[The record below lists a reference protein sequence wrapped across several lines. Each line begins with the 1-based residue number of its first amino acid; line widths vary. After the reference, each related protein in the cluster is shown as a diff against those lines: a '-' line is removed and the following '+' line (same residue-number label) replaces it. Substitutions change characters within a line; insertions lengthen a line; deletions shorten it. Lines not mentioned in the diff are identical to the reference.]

1 MSSGALAPKWGEPM
15 SASRIVCLTALLC
28 FAGTLHAADAG
39 CKPTD
44 QLQFVCGPK
53 NPEDLVLVP
62 GTKWI
67 ISSSY
72 VAGNGLYLIDSRDGT
87 WSVPPL
93 QVDHDAAFPDCTTP
107 PKPAD
112 LITHGLNLRPVAH
125 DRSMLYVVG
134 HGGREAIE
142 VFDVAANHEKP
153 VVTWKGC
160 VPMPDGFV
168 ANSVASLAD
177 GSLVATVPLM
187 PGSTFADSF
196 AGRTSGTVVRW
207 SPGGGAVEIVRGTE
221 LAFNNGI
228 EVSPDGREFYVA
240 SSGSRTIVAFS
251 NTSPS
256 KQLRATR
263 TLPFVPDNVHRGS
276 DGRLLTA
283 GMKLDEPACGGAQG
297 TQDFEKLRSC
307 PRASIAIAID
317 PVTMKDTVLVDAPAN
332 PAFSNVTMILTTGD
346 RFWLGS
352 FSGERI
358 AHGSLR

>member
-1 MSSGALAPKWGEPM
+1 MTAL
-15 SASRIVCLTALLC
+15 RIVCLMALLC
-28 FAGTLHAADAG
+28 VTETLYAADAT

-87 WSVPPL
+87 WGVVPL
-93 QVDHDAAFPDCTTP
+93 QIDHDAAFANCPTP
-107 PKPAD
+107 PKLAD
-112 LITHGLNLRPVAH
+112 LITHGVNLRAVSP

-142 VFDVAANHEKP
+142 VFDVAAGHDKP

-160 VPMPDGFV
+160 VPMPDGLV
-168 ANSVASLAD
+168 ANSVASMAD

-196 AGRTSGTVVRW
+196 AGRTSGSVVRW
-207 SPGGGAVEIVRGTE
+207 SPGSAGVEILRGTE

-228 EVSPDGREFYVA
+228 EVSPDGREIYVA
-240 SSGSRTIVAFS
+240 SSGARNVVVFS
-251 NTSPS
+251 NSNPA

-263 TLPFVPDNVHRGS
+263 ALPFVPDNLHRGP

-283 GMKLDEPACGGAQG
+283 GMKVDEAACGGAQG

-307 PRASIAIAID
+307 PRASIAVAID
-317 PVTMKDTVLVDAPAN
+317 PATMTDTVLVEAPAN
-332 PAFSNVTMILTTGD
+332 PAFSNVTMILPIGE

-352 FSGERI
+352 FSGDRV
-358 AHGSLR
+358 AHGSIR